1 MNQTQKI
8 VRMAVC
14 INNAGYE
21 DDLKVRM
28 VYAVLPDESAARS
41 QYVRII
47 DETEED
53 YLYPES
59 YFIFIDVPE
68 KVEQT
73 LRGPIG
79 TVKSKIPLKKRRKV
93 SRISPKVIA

>member
-1 MNQTQKI
+1 MDYQKI
-8 VRMAVC
+8 VRMAIC

-28 VYAVLPDESAARS
+28 VYTVLPDESAARS

-59 YFIFIDVPE
+59 YFVFIDVPE
-68 KVEQT
+68 KIEQT
-73 LRGPIG
+73 LRVPIR
-79 TVKSKIPLKKRRKV
+79 TVNSKITLKKRRKA
-93 SRISPKVIA
+93 SRKSSKIIA